1 MIELGLNEREGLSEL
16 ATDDILVRL
25 ALAGKCGKVWI
36 PATGTASYCVIKV
49 YHYMYIVGVTPKK
62 DRAVSLWGTIARH
75 GDGAYIIPTSE
86 SWIDWLVEN
95 IDCRYRNFSRY
106 LLAFNG
112 VENRALLEELNGA
125 LEEGLNIDNV
135 RPDDYDALLKD
146 MWSEDFAACFDNR
159 DEFAKDATGYMV
171 YKDGVAVSGCMG
183 RSYGKEFMEL
193 VFATNPEYRRR
204 NLALT
209 AASNVSLYL
218 DDEKINPYIDV
229 RNQHSV
235 ELASRLG
242 FEFIKEYQVYQIYNT
257 EDEI

>member
-36 PATGTASYCVIKV
+36 PATGAASYCVIKV

-75 GDGAYIIPTSE
+75 GEGAYIIPTSE

-106 LLAFNG
+106 LLAFKG

-171 YKDGVAVSGCMG
+171 YKDGVAL
-183 RSYGKEFMEL
+183 K
-193 VFATNPEYRRR
+193 
-204 NLALT
+204 
-209 AASNVSLYL
+209 
-218 DDEKINPYIDV
+218 
-229 RNQHSV
+229 
-235 ELASRLG
+235 RLCG
-242 FEFIKEYQVYQIYNT
+242 
-257 EDEI
+257 

>member
-62 DRAVSLWGTIARH
+62 DRA
-75 GDGAYIIPTSE
+75 E

-106 LLAFNG
+106 LLAFKG

-146 MWSEDFAACFDNR
+146 MWSEDFASCFDNR

-171 YKDGVAVSGCMG
+171 YKDGVALSGCVG
-183 RSYGKEFMEL
+183 RAYGDEFMEL
-193 VFATNPEYRRR
+193 IFATNPDYRRR

-218 DDEKINPYIDV
+218 EDKNINPYIDV

>member
-75 GDGAYIIPTSE
+75 GEGAYIIPTSE

-95 IDCRYRNFSRY
+95 IDFSRY
-106 LLAFNG
+106 LLAFKG

-171 YKDGVAVSGCMG
+171 YKDGVALSGCVG
-183 RSYGKEFMEL
+183 RAYGEEFMEL
-193 VFATNPEYRRR
+193 VFATNPDYRRR

-218 DDEKINPYIDV
+218 EDKNINPYIDV